1 MDPLQDCPPNS
12 LDTEHVYTRIASG
25 LIERYSRLQEPHL
38 RQVDMAFKAR
48 VMGSSKAA
56 GMRLMIDTFRLQVGE
71 EEYLEECSRM
81 EVLQCDA

>member
-1 MDPLQDCPPNS
+1 
-12 LDTEHVYTRIASG
+12 
-25 LIERYSRLQEPHL
+25 
-38 RQVDMAFKAR
+38 MAFKAR